1 MSSEY
6 DNLDTLLRTTLLPG
20 DPGYYELLCRRLRWW
35 DSNRVRSWFL
45 ENGYTLY
52 HRYQSE
58 FVELVVEMYPLGAE
72 PQENV
77 FPYPY
82 EGGSEYGYE
91 GADEGGDG
99 FPSFHAYTGHRVT
112 VSFAQNRSGRHVAV
126 KAILAGSEELR
137 ILRRLQEQGVPC
149 STDDFHN
156 VIPVLDLLPYEGHWL
171 AIMPRWGM
179 IPLAPSLQSVHEV
192 FHFIHCLL
200 KGLTFLHEH
209 RIAHGDIKTSNILVN
224 HVDRDFLD
232 DANRFRR
239 LLRSQSKLI
248 YAFCDFD
255 GSTMFSP
262 SMSLDECRLPSHVSF
277 NTLADQV
284 PADTSQGEFD
294 FNPFAFDVGMLG
306 VLFCQEFQYLTPTVP
321 MLAPLLDRMTTRYI
335 ERRFKASEALQ
346 FFEEEVLPR
355 TPKNILSS
363 CLPQRTATGA
373 YDTFDRWVG
382 LDPDFVDQ
390 WTAFREPPVPLHL
403 QYLRHICQYPWVF
416 NTVRYAERGIQA
428 IAFAGLFVCM
438 SIEGT
443 ALIERKN
450 ANRDSYESSVS
461 TEDVLTGRVPLPDVV
476 SRLYEGC

>member
-1 MSSEY
+1 MSPEY

-137 ILRRLQEQGVPC
+137 ILRCLQEQGVPC
-149 STDDFHN
+149 SADDFHN
-156 VIPVLDLLPYEGHWL
+156 VIPVLDLLPYEGHWF
-171 AIMPRWGM
+171 AITPRWGM
-179 IPLAPSLQSVHEV
+179 IPLGPPLQSVHEV
-192 FHFIHCLL
+192 FHFMHCLL

-239 LLRSQSKLI
+239 LLRSQSKLT

-277 NTLADQV
+277 DTLPDQA

-346 FFEEEVLPR
+346 FYEEEVLPR

-363 CLPQRTATGA
+363 WLPQRTATGS
-373 YDTFDRWVG
+373 YDTFDRWAG
-382 LDPDFVDQ
+382 LDPKFVDK

-403 QYLRHICQYPWVF
+403 QYLRHICQYPWIF
-416 NTVRYAERGIQA
+416 NA
-428 IAFAGLFVCM
+428 
-438 SIEGT
+438 
-443 ALIERKN
+443 
-450 ANRDSYESSVS
+450 VS
-461 TEDVLTGRVPLPDVV
+461 CLNLL
-476 SRLYEGC
+476 SHHW